1 MIAWNVLSG
10 RALANFDTPPEI
22 AYTGLISEPPLLK
35 MTLSLQ
41 KSNQNTTDI
50 YQ

>member
-22 AYTGLISEPPLLK
+22 AYTGLISEPPLSEDNFIFAEIGSK
-35 MTLSLQ
+35 Y
-41 KSNQNTTDI
+41 N
-50 YQ
+50 